1 MHPVRYAYVRIFRIV
16 GLEECCE
23 VNAQAGRGRCRG
35 HPAHRGDGGPLR
47 PGAAAA
53 DWSRCLDGT
62 TDRQAVFAR
71 AATVSGVP
79 ESVLLGV
86 SFMQSRWDD
95 HGTSPSTSGGYGPMH
110 LTQVDASAVAD
121 PHLQGKGES
130 AHAHEGDAG
139 TSDSPG
145 VDPAVDGL
153 FTLDEAAGLVGA
165 TPARLRADD
174 VANICGGAALLAS
187 YQRDLGPDGSDGSG
201 ATGVAGWSAAV
212 AKYSGAADEASALR
226 FAEQVFTVIREGRSR
241 VTNDGQRVTLAATP
255 ARVDREAVAS
265 MGLAVASTE
274 GVDCPEGLGCESIP
288 APYEKYG
295 DSRVPT
301 ATTTSPTGR
310 PTWTSTTSSST
321 TPRRAGTPPSS
332 SSSGRTTWPGTTR
345 CARATGTSPSTST
358 AATSAGTPAT
368 GT

>member
-1 MHPVRYAYVRIFRIV
+1 MRSTHKLGAAAAVVT
-16 GLEECCE
+16 LLT
-23 VNAQAGRGRCRG
+23 
-35 HPAHRGDGGPLR
+35 GGMAALSA

-187 YQRDLGPDGSDGSG
+187 YQRDLGDAPTAPSD
-201 ATGVAGWSAAV
+201 
-212 AKYSGAADEASALR
+212 
-226 FAEQVFTVIREGRSR
+226 
-241 VTNDGQRVTLAATP
+241 P
-255 ARVDREAVAS
+255 ARA
-265 MGLAVASTE
+265 G
-274 GVDCPEGLGCESIP
+274 
-288 APYEKYG
+288 AP
-295 DSRVPT
+295 RW
-301 ATTTSPTGR
+301 R
-310 PTWTSTTSSST
+310 
-321 TPRRAGTPPSS
+321 
-332 SSSGRTTWPGTTR
+332 
-345 CARATGTSPSTST
+345 ST
-358 AATSAGTPAT
+358 AAPPTRPRRSASPSRSSP
-368 GT
+368 